1 MPSAAT
7 RSPSMGAGNIEF
19 ALDLEDIAAR
29 AAKAD
34 CIGALAC
41 GRTSFSY
48 HRLPEPPLRLT
59 VRKLDDSYFGVQIAR
74 SAAVWELK
82 AAIQGVFIALYNDM
96 ENAVTWQHV
105 WSHFCLCFKDEKM
118 TDDRATLRAFGIKDG
133 DELHF
138 AQHLSV
144 DYSPCKS
151 SKSQR
156 ATSHRR
162 SRTTVEDCSVRPRSL
177 MDDLIE
183 EDEGEKKLA
192 ATRHSTSI
200 LDEDFCV
207 YEHHEQHVEED
218 RKKGS
223 YVRGWFS
230 YSRFRG
236 NRRTHSEN
244 IEQPSCEKG
253 SRPNLGKWLS
263 SKMSKARSK

>member
-1 MPSAAT
+1 M
-7 RSPSMGAGNIEF
+7 
-19 ALDLEDIAAR
+19 
-29 AAKAD
+29 
-34 CIGALAC
+34 
-41 GRTSFSY
+41 
-48 HRLPEPPLRLT
+48 
-59 VRKLDDSYFGVQIAR
+59 Q
-74 SAAVWELK
+74 
-82 AAIQGVFIALYNDM
+82 
-96 ENAVTWQHV
+96 
-105 WSHFCLCFKDEKM
+105 
-118 TDDRATLRAFGIKDG
+118 
-133 DELHF
+133 LHF

-162 SRTTVEDCSVRPRSL
+162 SRTSVEGFSVRPRSL

-183 EDEGEKKLA
+183 EDEAEKKLA

-218 RKKGS
+218 RKKGIS
-223 YVRGWFS
+223 VRGWFS
-230 YSRFRG
+230 YSRLRG

-253 SRPNLGKWLS
+253 SRPKLGKWLS